1 MKNFRKMWRGQKG
14 FTLIELLVVI
24 IILGVLA
31 AVVTLSVTQ
40 FIGKGAKESANAEAQ
55 TLITAI
61 ESTIASA
68 NSGVLVLQAATW
80 NGTEGTSP
88 YIVGTSDNGTATN
101 YYVSD
106 QYRTHQFKASYTIST
121 SGAITAA
128 TNDSW
133 GQGLLF
139 NATSQKW
146 YKP

>member
-1 MKNFRKMWRGQKG
+1 MKNFRKMCRGQKG

-68 NSGVLVLQAATW
+68 NSGVIEDAPVDWDGSEA
-80 NGTEGTSP
+80 GSP
-88 YIVGTSDNGTATN
+88 VIVGADGED
-101 YYVSD
+101 YLVSD
-106 QYRTHQFKASYTIST
+106 QFRTHRFKATYTIEADGSI
-121 SGAITAA
+121 SAA
-128 TNDSW
+128 VNDHW
-133 GQGLLF
+133 GQDLVF
-139 NATSQKW
+139 DEATQKW
-146 YKP
+146 DN